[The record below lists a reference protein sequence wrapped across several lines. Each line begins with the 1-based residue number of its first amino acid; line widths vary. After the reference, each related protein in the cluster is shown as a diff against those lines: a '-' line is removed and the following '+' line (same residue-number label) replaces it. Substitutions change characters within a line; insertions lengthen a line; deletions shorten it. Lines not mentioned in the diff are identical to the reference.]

1 MAFSQK
7 KKKKNVPKQS
17 GAGRG
22 IGYPLVAIPRYHTIT
37 ISEKKWWK
45 LCEVQVAGESY
56 EIAINLAFLIKRIGH
71 LKWVSCHIKGKRL
84 KQFNCYFVSNKSL
97 LFYII
102 TASPSVFCFSTQS
115 KSLLS
120 YIKKKK
126 KKKSLL

>member
-1 MAFSQK
+1 MDTHIYLLLEWGR

-45 LCEVQVAGESY
+45 LCEVQVAGESH

-71 LKWVSCHIKGKRL
+71 LKWV
-84 KQFNCYFVSNKSL
+84 
-97 LFYII
+97 
-102 TASPSVFCFSTQS
+102 
-115 KSLLS
+115 
-120 YIKKKK
+120 
-126 KKKSLL
+126 